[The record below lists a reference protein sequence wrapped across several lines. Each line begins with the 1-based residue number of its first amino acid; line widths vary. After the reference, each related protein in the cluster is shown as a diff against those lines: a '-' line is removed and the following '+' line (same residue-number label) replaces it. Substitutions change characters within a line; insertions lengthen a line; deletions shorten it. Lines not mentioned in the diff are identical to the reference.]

1 MALEIL
7 AANERLRVHLSE
19 HKPIAQQMETES
31 EESSEDED
39 SDVDEVIEDEPDDE
53 DKDGQENVLVGSNE
67 PGPSATVG
75 AGGLLAEF
83 APTSDKPGVGAAT
96 GQPFPVNSSEPIPF
110 ETEIFKG
117 GAIFM
122 VKTEGN
128 GPYNNHLEGHRRQF
142 ELQVQGRFTRRLE
155 RALWLGAEVR
165 PPLAMGLVAGATAR
179 AGLKFVSSIQ
189 RSLHYSLG
197 DKGRGA
203 AERPEAEYPHM
214 TFPLVKI
221 CDRVVPTPE
230 GAEAPALGQE
240 IEESDEAKQARKSST
255 EPEVYLP
262 GRTYTFAFFSS
273 IVDWTRFE
281 VANVPGVAG
290 THLSSFIGDQPLQI
304 IVYTLAEGVDPK
316 GKHRQCDINYLL
328 RLKLS
333 YEEPSMPQQGIGPK
347 RKSKKAKKK
356 AKKSKQ
362 KGKAQS
368 LGEEKD
374 LDERED
380 AGGEGA
386 AAAAAEWR

>member
-53 DKDGQENVLVGSNE
+53 DKDGQENVLLVQMNLG
-67 PGPSATVG
+67 
-75 AGGLLAEF
+75 
-83 APTSDKPGVGAAT
+83 KPGVGAAT

-128 GPYNNHLEGHRRQF
+128 GA
-142 ELQVQGRFTRRLE
+142 LQQPPGGPPPPV
-155 RALWLGAEVR
+155 RAAGSGAVHA
-165 PPLAMGLVAGATAR
+165 PAGAGAMGLVAGATAR

-386 AAAAAEWR
+386 AAAAA